1 MSKCPYNAS
10 ADPCEFEVQLMV
22 ANVAEE
28 EATETFHEMDA
39 EINKLLRRIHLL
51 EDLIAKKRYPCT
63 GTRRLTSALSAF
75 LLAELFTGMEVGRGG
90 LNIPTGWPNLFVQ
103 MELRFLDV
111 RLCRF
116 RP

>member
-1 MSKCPYNAS
+1 MAAKSSAS
-10 ADPCEFEVQLMV
+10 V
-22 ANVAEE
+22 
-28 EATETFHEMDA
+28 
-39 EINKLLRRIHLL
+39 
-51 EDLIAKKRYPCT
+51 
-63 GTRRLTSALSAF
+63 

-90 LNIPTGWPNLFVQ
+90 LNNPIGWPNLFVQ